1 MTTKHIVSNKFC
13 CESLIAKLM
22 AWILEA
28 FILKCKLKMLS
39 FPFVL
44 KGRVVLKHG
53 ASLRQ
58 LGLLRLGIAV
68 VLSQTPQQGRLRC
81 CSLH

>member
-1 MTTKHIVSNKFC
+1 MGNKFC

-22 AWILEA
+22 VWILEA
-28 FILKCKLKMLS
+28 FVLKCKLKMFS

-44 KGRVVLKHG
+44 RSGVVLVYALLK
-53 ASLRQ
+53 ATL
-58 LGLLRLGIAV
+58 LGLEVGAVLG
-68 VLSQTPQQGRLRC
+68 QTPQQGRLRC

>member
-1 MTTKHIVSNKFC
+1 MTTKHIAGNKFC

-22 AWILEA
+22 VWILEA
-28 FILKCKLKMLS
+28 FVLKCKLKMLS

-44 KGRVVLKHG
+44 RSRVVLKCG
-53 ASLRQ
+53 APLRQ
-58 LGLLRLGIAV
+58 LCLLRLGVGV
-68 VLSQTPQQGRLRC
+68 VLGQTPQQGRLGC